1 MRKLSRIMA
10 CVLTAAML
18 LSCGFGAMAATTSD
32 EVTQREIDSAAASQ
46 YIATQGMVLLE
57 NEEGALPIA
66 DGGKIALFGG
76 GAYNTIKGGTG
87 SGSVNQRDYTTV
99 WEGFEAAGYEIT
111 SLDYLEAYKAYY
123 DANGNSSASGG
134 MMFGSGVKLDD
145 IVIDDYIDAALA
157 AGSDTALYVIS
168 RNSGEGADR
177 TADALDYYLGAM
189 ERENLEKVAK
199 AFETTIVILN
209 VGGIIDTKFYDEIE
223 ELDAMLLMSQAG
235 QQSGDAV
242 VQVLNGEYTPS
253 GKLTDTWAVNYED
266 YPTSAHFAYNDG
278 DALHEVYDEDIYIG
292 YRYFDTF
299 GVDVAYEFGYGLSY
313 TDFAIAVDEVK
324 ADADTV
330 EVTVTVTNT
339 GDTYAGK
346 EVVQIYFSAPG
357 GELEVPYQE
366 LVAFGKTDELA
377 PGQSQTLS
385 VAYNTTEM
393 SSYSME
399 RAAYI
404 LQAGD
409 YVIRVGN
416 SSRNTEVA
424 AVLSLDELVV
434 TEQLSNQVEQDQ
446 EIDTLSNADAKPIS
460 YAEEEAQIASA
471 PHILL
476 QAGDFETVNNASVYD
491 DEAIVSY
498 VTPDSDYQIIDQQ
511 ANPRYTK
518 QASTFES
525 SLLSGYEETLE
536 VVQALDNAMLVD
548 VATGKIT
555 MEEFVAN
562 LTAEEMCYIVM
573 GGGMS
578 MSSSEPII
586 GAQSYSVSGAAGET
600 TSNYF
605 ESHGIPNIVLA
616 DGPAGVRINQSYT
629 SDGETYYQF
638 CTAFPI
644 GTMIAQTWDTDI
656 MYSFGDCIG
665 TEMEEMGVTLWLAP
679 GMNIHTNPLCGR
691 NFEYY
696 SEDPLVAGIAA
707 ATTTLGV
714 QSHDGIG
721 TTVKHY
727 AANSQES
734 NRNSEN
740 NSITERAFREIYLKG
755 FEIAV
760 KMAQPMAIM
769 TCYNVNNSMPGAD
782 DYDLCTDI
790 PRGEWGFEG
799 LIMTDWGGGQSTPV
813 NSMHAGNDLIMPG
826 GSGASLYAQYESG
839 ILCLG
844 DLQKSAA
851 NVLNIIM
858 QSAQFEM
865 LTGIQAE
872 PYSQKFEL
880 QDYITV
886 TKSGQDA
893 PAASAEPS
901 GEPSGE
907 ISGSP
912 APAGGTDEAA
922 YQAYLIEFVASCED
936 IQSSGSAAEYIALI
950 EQGDYASFPVEML
963 FNAQW
968 FGEAAL
974 TYDEFVA
981 AGGNVV
987 VAEHPSNGAMLDG
1000 TGG

>member
-1 MRKLSRIMA
+1 MRKLSRILA
-10 CVLTAAML
+10 VVLTVAMVM
-18 LSCGFGAMAATTSD
+18 SFGYSAMAATTSD
-32 EVTQREIDSAAASQ
+32 EVTQREIDNAAASQ

-57 NEEGALPIA
+57 NENGALPIA
-66 DGGKIALFGG
+66 DSGKIALYGG
-76 GAYNTIKGGTG
+76 GAYNTVKGGNG

-111 SLDYLEAYKAYY
+111 TLDYLEAYKTYY
-123 DANGNSSASGG
+123 DANNTSGASGG
-134 MMFGSGVKLDD
+134 MTFGAGAKLDD
-145 IVIDDYIDAALA
+145 IVVDEYIESALA
-157 AGSDTALYVIS
+157 AGSDTALYVVS

-177 TADALDYYLGAM
+177 TADALDYYLGDV
-189 ERENLEKVAK
+189 ERANLEKIAK

-209 VGGIIDTKFYDEIE
+209 VGGIVDTKFYDEIE

-235 QQSGDAV
+235 QQGGDAL
-242 VQVLNGEYTPS
+242 VQILNGEYTPS
-253 GKLTDTWAVNYED
+253 GKLTDSWAINYED
-266 YPTSAHFAYNDG
+266 YPTSEHFASNDG
-278 DALHEVYDEDIYIG
+278 DALHEVYTEDIYVG

-299 GVDVAYEFGYGLSY
+299 GLDVAYEFGYGLSY
-313 TDFAIAVDEVK
+313 TDFEIVVDEVTAGAEK
-324 ADADTV
+324 V
-330 EVTVTVTNT
+330 EVTVTVTNV
-339 GDTYAGK
+339 GSTYSGK

-366 LVAFGKTDELA
+366 LIAFGKTDELA
-377 PGQSQTLS
+377 PGESQTMTI
-385 VAYNTTEM
+385 AYNTAEM

-416 SSRNTEVA
+416 SSRNTEAA
-424 AVLSLDELVV
+424 AVLSLDGLVI
-434 TEQLSNQVEQDQ
+434 TEQLSNQMEQDQ
-446 EIDTLSNADAKPIS
+446 EIDILSNAGAEAIS
-460 YAEEEAQIASA
+460 YAGEAEEIAA
-471 PHILL
+471 AAKIALK
-476 QAGDFETVNNASVYD
+476 AADFETVNNASPYD

-498 VTPDSDYQIIDQQ
+498 VTPDSDYAIIDQE

-518 QASTFES
+518 EANTFES

-536 VVQALDNAMLVD
+536 VVQALDGMKLED

-562 LTAEEMCYIVM
+562 LTPEEMSYIVM

-578 MSSSEPII
+578 MGSSEPII

-600 TSNYF
+600 TDKYF
-605 ESHGIPNIVLA
+605 DSLGIPNIVLA
-616 DGPAGVRINQSYT
+616 DGPAGVRINQSYA
-629 SDGETYYQF
+629 SGEETYYQF

-644 GTMIAQTWDTDI
+644 GTMIAQSWDTEI
-656 MYSFGDCIG
+656 MYAFGECIG
-665 TEMEEMGVTLWLAP
+665 TEMVEFGVTLWLAP

-696 SEDPLVAGIAA
+696 SEDPLVAGITAA
-707 ATTTLGV
+707 STTLGV
-714 QSHDGIG
+714 QSHEGVG
-721 TTVKHY
+721 TTIKHY
-727 AANSQES
+727 AANSQET

-740 NSITERAFREIYLKG
+740 NSVTERALREIYLKG

-769 TCYNVNNSMPGAD
+769 TSYNVNNSIPAAD

-790 PRGEWGFEG
+790 PRGEWGFAG
-799 LIMTDWGGGQSTPV
+799 LIMTDWGGGQSQPV

-839 ILCLG
+839 VLCLG

-851 NVLNIIM
+851 NVLNIIL

-865 LTGIQAE
+865 LTGIEVGA
-872 PYSQKFEL
+872 YSEQFEL
-880 QDYITV
+880 AEYIAV
-886 TKSGQDA
+886 TKAADDA
-893 PAASAEPS
+893 PAAS
-901 GEPSGE
+901 GEAS
-907 ISGSP
+907 
-912 APAGGTDEAA
+912 ADPAGGIDEAA
-922 YQAYLIEFVASCED
+922 YQAYLIDFVNSCED
-936 IQSSGSAAEYIALI
+936 IQTSGSAGEYIALI
-950 EQGDYASFPVEML
+950 EAGDYVTFPVEML
-963 FNAQW
+963 FNEQW

-974 TYDEFVA
+974 TYDAFVA
-981 AGGNVV
+981 AGGNVT

-1000 TGG
+1000 TG